1 MSERTDHPPSTN
13 GPSGAP
19 TPDRTIR
26 RAIVGGLLG
35 LALLV
40 GPVALAT
47 VVLPDGNGDDRVE
60 AAGSDSETSLIN
72 ARQPL
77 PLQYEKDRALGLRT
91 TTTTAPPTTTTA
103 PPTTT
108 TEPPPP
114 PTTEPPT
121 TEPPPTEPPPP
132 PPPDS
137 GGGLGDPNSYAT
149 WDALAE
155 CESGG
160 NWQIN
165 TGNGYYGGL
174 QFSLGSW
181 QAVGGTGYPHE
192 HSRETQITMGQ
203 RLYASSGWG
212 AWPACTAQLGWR

>member
-1 MSERTDHPPSTN
+1 MSERTQHPPSTDDQSSRRVVHRALI
-13 GPSGAP
+13 GGA
-19 TPDRTIR
+19 
-26 RAIVGGLLG
+26 LG

-47 VVLPDGNGDDRVE
+47 AIVPDDGSDNRVE
-60 AAGSDSETSLIN
+60 AAASDTSLVN
-72 ARQPL
+72 LQLAASRLDQARASAI
-77 PLQYEKDRALGLRT
+77 RSLRT
-91 TTTTAPPTTTTA
+91 TTTPPTTTTTTTTA

-108 TEPPPP
+108 TEPPTT
-114 PTTEPPT
+114 TTEPP
-121 TEPPPTEPPPP
+121 PPPTEPPPP
-132 PPPDS
+132 PSEDPPPDN

-160 NWQIN
+160 DWHIN

-174 QFSLGSW
+174 QFSLASW

-192 HSRETQITMGQ
+192 HSRETQIAMGQ
-203 RLYASSGWG
+203 RLYDAQGWG
-212 AWPACTAQLGWR
+212 AWPSCTSKLGWR